1 MVLRD
6 KFALVNVTTPFEMA
20 VKTKPVEKG
29 EFDRSY
35 AKILRKVIESVS
47 YVRLEETKLI
57 LKKQK
62 KRYERIRLTQV
73 NRSYKNSNHL
83 RLPYFL
89 DLV

>member
-1 MVLRD
+1 MVLRA
-6 KFALVNVTTPFEMA
+6 KFALVNVTTPFEIA

-35 AKILRKVIESVS
+35 EKILRKVIESVS

-57 LKKQK
+57 LQKLK

-73 NRSYKNSNHL
+73 NRSCKNLS
-83 RLPYFL
+83 RLTQPYFL